1 MKSLISVIVPV
12 YNVKNFLCKCIESVL
27 NQTYKNFEIILVDD
41 GSTDGSAELCD
52 YYAEIENKV
61 CVIHKK
67 NGGVSSARNI
77 GINNAKGDYIFFIDG
92 DDWIE
97 SNSLEYLYSLSKNRD
112 IIYGGY
118 IIENINGKKIINI
131 VIEKKY
137 STYDELFF
145 DCCKNLSGFA
155 PNKLYSRKI
164 IGETRFDEC
173 ISMCEDLK
181 FNFDIMCKNPSFV
194 SCSELLYHY
203 VMRPGS
209 ALHQKFDEKKID
221 GAKVW
226 DYIMSHTGKNNLM
239 MYNRYTFY
247 MVSSMTYMLRSN
259 PNIKFYNYF
268 RNRIVINYRKCI
280 LENSIKFRI
289 LAILYKNFPFVP
301 ALVIVNLLYYIQ
313 KVFLFKWRNV

>member
-1 MKSLISVIVPV
+1 
-12 YNVKNFLCKCIESVL
+12 
-27 NQTYKNFEIILVDD
+27 
-41 GSTDGSAELCD
+41 
-52 YYAEIENKV
+52 
-61 CVIHKK
+61 
-67 NGGVSSARNI
+67 
-77 GINNAKGDYIFFIDG
+77 
-92 DDWIE
+92 
-97 SNSLEYLYSLSKNRD
+97 
-112 IIYGGY
+112 
-118 IIENINGKKIINI
+118 
-131 VIEKKY
+131 
-137 STYDELFF
+137 
-145 DCCKNLSGFA
+145 
-155 PNKLYSRKI
+155 
-164 IGETRFDEC
+164 
-173 ISMCEDLK
+173 
-181 FNFDIMCKNPSFV
+181 
-194 SCSELLYHY
+194 
-203 VMRPGS
+203 MRPGS

-226 DYIMSHTGKNNLM
+226 DYIMSHTDKNNLM